1 MTRDSPRRWPTNLPC
16 GPKQRHGR
24 IAGYTRFA
32 PTDPNMKMPTDTS
45 ATPDTATVII
55 VGSYVQDH
63 VWQTDRFPQP
73 GETRRATGF
82 STGPGG
88 KGFNQA
94 VACVRQHAKALFIGA
109 LGNDALAESARSFAL
124 SEKLECAWL
133 ILDQVPTAAAG
144 IIVNDDGANQIM
156 VNLAANE
163 HLSPDFLLAHGAR
176 FAEARVLLV
185 QLENNLEAVRTALK
199 LGSDHG
205 LLRVLNPA
213 PMHTGIDTAML
224 SLCDLITPNETEF
237 AQLVE
242 RFCAIPLKADEV
254 ATMAN
259 AKLHALCRDLGVPSV
274 VITLGAA
281 GCFVSHAA
289 DTLRGDSRDHYRLAA
304 EKIVA
309 VDTTGAGDSF
319 NGALVATLSLST
331 QIPFANAVVYA
342 NRVAAMSTE
351 RSGAASAVPH
361 RDEVIARF
369 GD

>member
-1 MTRDSPRRWPTNLPC
+1 MSARDASDFP
-16 GPKQRHGR
+16 
-24 IAGYTRFA
+24 
-32 PTDPNMKMPTDTS
+32 S
-45 ATPDTATVII
+45 VII

-63 VWQTDRFPQP
+63 VWRTDRFPQP
-73 GETRRATGF
+73 GETRRASGF

-94 VACVRQHAKALFIGA
+94 VACVRQHGNALFIGA
-109 LGNDALAESARSFAL
+109 LGNDALAESARSFAEN
-124 SEKLECAWL
+124 EKLACAWL

-144 IIVNDDGANQIM
+144 IIVNAEGANQIM

-163 HLSPDFLLAHGAR
+163 HLSADFLRSHDTR
-176 FAEARVLLV
+176 FAQARVLLV
-185 QLENNLEAVRTALK
+185 QLENNLDGVRTALE
-199 LGSDHG
+199 LGSQHG

-213 PMHTGIDTAML
+213 PMHGGIDTAIL

-242 RFCAIPLKADEV
+242 RFCGKPLKADEV

-289 DTLRGDSRDHYRLAA
+289 GTLRGDSRDHYRVAA
-304 EKIVA
+304 EKVIA
-309 VDTTGAGDSF
+309 IDTTGAGDSF
-319 NGALVATLSLST
+319 NGALVAVLSSST
-331 QIPFANAVVYA
+331 PAPFTDAVRYA
-342 NRVAAMSTE
+342 TRVAAMSAE
-351 RSGAASAVPH
+351 KPGAASAVPH
-361 RDEVIARF
+361 RHEVIARF

>member
-1 MTRDSPRRWPTNLPC
+1 MLVKVDSGAILRVV
-16 GPKQRHGR
+16 
-24 IAGYTRFA
+24 AGLISRLYEWA
-32 PTDPNMKMPTDTS
+32 QPMS
-45 ATPDTATVII
+45 ARNANEPPSVII

-73 GETRRATGF
+73 GETRRALGF

-94 VACVRQHAKALFIGA
+94 VACVRQQGHTLFIGA
-109 LGNDALAESARSFAL
+109 LGSDALAESARNFAEN
-124 SEKLECAWL
+124 EKLACAWL

-144 IIVNDDGANQIM
+144 IIVNADGANQIM

-163 HLSPDFLLAHGAR
+163 HLSTDFLRSHGAH

-185 QLENNLEAVRTALK
+185 QLENNLDAVRTALE
-199 LGSDHG
+199 LGAQHG

-213 PMHTGIDTAML
+213 PMHAGLDPAML

-242 RFCAIPLKADEV
+242 RFCGKTLKADEV
-254 ATMAN
+254 ASMAD
-259 AKLHALCRDLGVPSV
+259 AELHALSRDLGVSSI

-289 DTLRGDSRDHYRLAA
+289 DTLRGDSRDHYRVAA
-304 EKIVA
+304 EKVVV

-319 NGALVATLSLST
+319 NGALVAMLST
-331 QIPFANAVVYA
+331 STEGTFADAVRYA

-351 RSGAASAVPH
+351 KPGAASAVPH
-361 RDEVIARF
+361 RHEVIARF
-369 GD
+369 GE

>member
-1 MTRDSPRRWPTNLPC
+1 MSARDTKDRPS
-16 GPKQRHGR
+16 
-24 IAGYTRFA
+24 
-32 PTDPNMKMPTDTS
+32 
-45 ATPDTATVII
+45 VII

-73 GETRRATGF
+73 GETRRASGF

-94 VACVRQHAKALFIGA
+94 VACVRQQGNVLFIGA
-109 LGNDALAESARSFAL
+109 LGNDALAEAARSFAD
-124 SEKLECAWL
+124 SEKLACAWL
-133 ILDQVPTAAAG
+133 VLDQVPTAAAG
-144 IIVNDDGANQIM
+144 IIVNANGANQIM

-163 HLSPDFLLAHGAR
+163 HLSLDFLREQSVR
-176 FAEARVLLV
+176 FGEASVLLV
-185 QLENNLEAVRTALK
+185 QLENNLDAVRSALE
-199 LGSDHG
+199 LGSEHG

-213 PMHTGIDTAML
+213 PMHAGIDTALL

-242 RFCAIPLKADEV
+242 RFCGKPLKADEV

-259 AKLHALCRDLGVPSV
+259 AKLHALCRELDVASV

-289 DTLRGDSRDHYRLAA
+289 GNLRGDSRDHYRIAA
-304 EKIVA
+304 EKVVV

-319 NGALVATLSLST
+319 NGALVAMLSSST
-331 QIPFANAVVYA
+331 EGAFVDAVRYA
-342 NRVAAMSTE
+342 TRVAAMSTE
-351 RSGAASAVPH
+351 KSGAASAVPFRH
-361 RDEVIARF
+361 EVIARF